1 MLSFCLFFSFKRLPW
16 QPAQYSRLP
25 PSIFWYPVVFLTY
38 LAWWHNSIR
47 KVFFEQLFDTLMPD
61 YLANYVYM
69 LPVDVVVMETSV
81 VVILDDQ
88 TCIHNLPK

>member
-25 PSIFWYPVVFLTY
+25 PSIFWYPVVSLTY

-47 KVFFEQLFDTLMPD
+47 KVFFKQIFDTLMPD
-61 YLANYVYM
+61 CLIWGKK
-69 LPVDVVVMETSV
+69 L
-81 VVILDDQ
+81 
-88 TCIHNLPK
+88 TCVKFSGAFDGIIENT